1 MAPHCINCNKND
13 TLFEMSS
20 SMAGREIHEVQITGG
35 YDLPKVLPENP
46 AWY

>member
-1 MAPHCINCNKND
+1 
-13 TLFEMSS
+13 MSS
-20 SMAGREIHEVQITGG
+20 SMAGREIHEPAMEVQITGG